1 MGGNFRRDAASHFC
15 EQGRKKELQMFS
27 QKRKHPHQLSTVT
40 LLATVVAIA
49 LVTSGG
55 PVEALD
61 SGVCRIEVLVDGKP
75 LAEYA
80 ARGTTYIEA
89 LHGRE
94 YALRLTNL
102 IDRRIAVA
110 LAVDGLN
117 SIDAKTTLASKASKW
132 VLGPHQSTTISGWQ
146 VSSTDAR
153 RFFFTTEEKSYG
165 TWLGQDANLGVIE
178 AVVYREK
185 KPRLTLGQWLGS
197 RSEAAPAPAGRAR
210 PSAEAE
216 KKSGEPADADDLAAT
231 GIGRRVD
238 HRVQRV
244 HLDLEDR
251 PASELRLRYEYRQ
264 QLVHLGVLPSPEEEA
279 ALARRERANGFSDF
293 SFAPDPFSHGR

>member
-1 MGGNFRRDAASHFC
+1 MLN
-15 EQGRKKELQMFS
+15 
-27 QKRKHPHQLSTVT
+27 QKRNLRLESPATV
-40 LLATVVAIA
+40 LLAVVLATVVVVPAA
-49 LVTSGG
+49 T
-55 PVEALD
+55 VEALETD
-61 SGVCRIEVLVDGKP
+61 VFRIEVLVDGRP
-75 LAEYA
+75 LAEYPT
-80 ARGTTYIEA
+80 RGTNYIEA

-117 SIDAKTTLASKASKW
+117 SIDAKTSTAEKASKW
-132 VLGPHQSTTISGWQ
+132 VLGPYETTTISGWQ

-153 RFFFTTEEKSYG
+153 RFFFTTEENSYG
-165 TWLGQDANLGVIE
+165 AWLDSTANLGVIE
-178 AVVYREK
+178 AVVFREK
-185 KPRLTLGQWLGS
+185 KPIMTLGQWLGS
-197 RSEAAPAPAGRAR
+197 RSSAAPAPADRAR
-210 PSAEAE
+210 PSGEAE
-216 KKSGEPADADDLAAT
+216 KRAGESADEDGLAAT

-238 HRVQRV
+238 HRVRRV

-251 PASELRLRYEYRQ
+251 PAAQLRLRYEYRQ
-264 QLVHLGVLPSPEEEA
+264 QLVYLGVLPSPEEET

>member
-1 MGGNFRRDAASHFC
+1 MLNQERNDTHRRPAAV
-15 EQGRKKELQMFS
+15 LIAIVLAMAA
-27 QKRKHPHQLSTVT
+27 VT
-40 LLATVVAIA
+40 PGTPA
-49 LVTSGG
+49 
-55 PVEALD
+55 EALET
-61 SGVCRIEVLVDGKP
+61 GVCRIEVLVDGKP
-75 LAEYA
+75 LSEYP

-89 LHGRE
+89 LRGRE

-117 SIDAKTTLASKASKW
+117 SIDAKTTSAAKASKW
-132 VLGPHQSTTISGWQ
+132 VLGPWETTTISGWQ
-146 VSSTDAR
+146 ISSTDAR

-165 TWLGQDANLGVIE
+165 SWLGRDANLGVIE

-185 KPRLTLGQWLGS
+185 KPRMTLGQWLGS
-197 RSEAAPAPAGRAR
+197 RSQAAPVPTGRAR

-216 KKSGEPADADDLAAT
+216 KQAGEAADADALAAT

-238 HRVQRV
+238 HRVRRV

-264 QLVHLGVLPSPEEEA
+264 QLVHLGVLPSPEEET

-293 SFAPDPFSHGR
+293 SFAPDPFSRGR

>member
-1 MGGNFRRDAASHFC
+1 VA
-15 EQGRKKELQMFS
+15 
-27 QKRKHPHQLSTVT
+27 
-40 LLATVVAIA
+40 LLAIVISIS
-49 LVTSGG
+49 LVTPGG
-55 PVEALD
+55 PVEALEAE
-61 SGVCRIEVLVDGKP
+61 VCRIEVLVDGKP
-75 LAEYA
+75 LTEYS

-89 LHGRE
+89 LRGRE

-117 SIDAKTTLASKASKW
+117 SIDAKTTPASRASKW
-132 VLGPHQSTTISGWQ
+132 VLGPFETTTISGWQ

-153 RFFFTTEEKSYG
+153 RFFFTTEEESYG
-165 TWLGQDANLGVIE
+165 NWLGRDANLGVIE
-178 AVVYREK
+178 AVVFREK
-185 KPRLTLGQWLGS
+185 KPRMTLGQWFGS
-197 RSEAAPAPAGRAR
+197 RSKAAPAPTDRAR

-216 KKSGEPADADDLAAT
+216 KRAGEAADADDLAAT

-251 PASELRLRYEYRQ
+251 PAAQLRLRYEYRQ
-264 QLVHLGVLPSPEEEA
+264 QLVYLGVLPSPEEET

-293 SFAPDPFSHGR
+293 SFAPDPFSRGR

>member
-1 MGGNFRRDAASHFC
+1 MLN
-15 EQGRKKELQMFS
+15 
-27 QKRKHPHQLSTVT
+27 QKRNLRLESPATALLAVV
-40 LLATVVAIA
+40 LATVVVVPAA
-49 LVTSGG
+49 T
-55 PVEALD
+55 VEALETD
-61 SGVCRIEVLVDGKP
+61 VCRIEVLVDGRP
-75 LAEYA
+75 LAEYPT
-80 ARGTTYIEA
+80 RGTNYIEA

-117 SIDAKTTLASKASKW
+117 SIDAKTSTAEKASKW
-132 VLGPHQSTTISGWQ
+132 VLGPYETTTISGWQ

-153 RFFFTTEEKSYG
+153 RFFFTTEENSYG
-165 TWLGQDANLGVIE
+165 VWLDSTANLGVIE
-178 AVVYREK
+178 AVVFREK
-185 KPRLTLGQWLGS
+185 KPRMTLGQWLGS
-197 RSEAAPAPAGRAR
+197 RSSAAPAPADRAR
-210 PSAEAE
+210 PSGEAE
-216 KKSGEPADADDLAAT
+216 KRAGELADEDGLAAT

-238 HRVQRV
+238 HRVRRV

-251 PASELRLRYEYRQ
+251 PAAQLRLRYEYRQ
-264 QLVHLGVLPSPEEEA
+264 QLVHLGVLPSPEEET

>member
-1 MGGNFRRDAASHFC
+1 MLN
-15 EQGRKKELQMFS
+15 
-27 QKRKHPHQLSTVT
+27 QKRNLRLESPATV
-40 LLATVVAIA
+40 LLAVVLATVVVVPAA
-49 LVTSGG
+49 T
-55 PVEALD
+55 VEALETD
-61 SGVCRIEVLVDGKP
+61 VFRIEVLVDGRP
-75 LAEYA
+75 LAEYPT
-80 ARGTTYIEA
+80 RGTNYIEA

-117 SIDAKTTLASKASKW
+117 SIDAKTSTAEKASKW
-132 VLGPHQSTTISGWQ
+132 VLGPYETTTISGWQ

-153 RFFFTTEEKSYG
+153 RFFFTTEENSYG
-165 TWLGQDANLGVIE
+165 AWLDSTANLGVIE
-178 AVVYREK
+178 AVVFREK
-185 KPRLTLGQWLGS
+185 KPRMTLGQWLGS
-197 RSEAAPAPAGRAR
+197 RSSAAPAPADRAR
-210 PSAEAE
+210 PSGEAE
-216 KKSGEPADADDLAAT
+216 KRAGESADEDGLAAT

-238 HRVQRV
+238 HRVRRV

-251 PASELRLRYEYRQ
+251 PAAQLRLRYEYRQ
-264 QLVHLGVLPSPEEEA
+264 QLVHLGVLPSPEEET

>member
-1 MGGNFRRDAASHFC
+1 MFNQKRNHPYQLRIVTLAAS
-15 EQGRKKELQMFS
+15 
-27 QKRKHPHQLSTVT
+27 
-40 LLATVVAIA
+40 VVAIA
-49 LVTSGG
+49 LIVFGG
-55 PVEALD
+55 PAEALET
-61 SGVCRIEVLVDGKP
+61 GVCRIEVLVDGKP
-75 LAEYA
+75 LTEYA
-80 ARGTTYIEA
+80 ARNTTYIEA

-117 SIDAKTTLASKASKW
+117 SIDAKTTSASKASKW
-132 VLGPHQSTTISGWQ
+132 VLGPYQTTTISGWQ
-146 VSSTDAR
+146 ISSTDAR

-165 TWLGQDANLGVIE
+165 TWLGRDANLGVIE

-185 KPRLTLGQWLGS
+185 KPRFILGQRRDS
-197 RSEAAPAPAGRAR
+197 RSKAAPAPSGRAL
-210 PSAEAE
+210 PSTESGKE
-216 KKSGEPADADDLAAT
+216 SGEAADADDLAAT

-244 HLDLEDR
+244 HLDLEDH
-251 PASELRLRYEYRQ
+251 PASELRLRYEYRR
-264 QLVHLGVLPSPEEEA
+264 QLVHLGVLPSPEEET

-293 SFAPDPFSHGR
+293 TFAPDPFSHGR

>member
-1 MGGNFRRDAASHFC
+1 MLN
-15 EQGRKKELQMFS
+15 
-27 QKRKHPHQLSTVT
+27 QKRNLRLESPATV
-40 LLATVVAIA
+40 LLAVVLATVVVVPAA
-49 LVTSGG
+49 T
-55 PVEALD
+55 VEALETD
-61 SGVCRIEVLVDGKP
+61 VFRIEVLVDGRP
-75 LAEYA
+75 LAEYPT
-80 ARGTTYIEA
+80 RGTNYIEA

-117 SIDAKTTLASKASKW
+117 SIDAKTSTAEKASKW
-132 VLGPHQSTTISGWQ
+132 VLGPYETTTISGWQ

-153 RFFFTTEEKSYG
+153 RFFFTTEENSYG
-165 TWLGQDANLGVIE
+165 AWLDSTANLGVIE
-178 AVVYREK
+178 AVVFREK
-185 KPRLTLGQWLGS
+185 KPIMTLGQWLGS
-197 RSEAAPAPAGRAR
+197 RSSAAPAPADRAR
-210 PSAEAE
+210 PSGEAE
-216 KKSGEPADADDLAAT
+216 KRAGESADEDGLAAT

-238 HRVQRV
+238 HRVRRV

-251 PASELRLRYEYRQ
+251 PAAQLRLRYEYRQ
-264 QLVHLGVLPSPEEEA
+264 QLVHLGVLPSPEEET

>member
-1 MGGNFRRDAASHFC
+1 
-15 EQGRKKELQMFS
+15 MFS
-27 QKRKHPHQLSTVT
+27 QKQKHRHHIPTVA
-40 LLATVVAIA
+40 LLATVVAVS
-49 LVTSGG
+49 LVTPGG
-55 PVEALD
+55 PVEALEAE
-61 SGVCRIEVLVDGKP
+61 VCRIEVLVDGKP
-75 LAEYA
+75 LTEYA

-102 IDRRIAVA
+102 GDRRIAVA

-117 SIDAKTTLASKASKW
+117 SIDAKTTSASRASKW
-132 VLGPHQSTTISGWQ
+132 VLGPYQTTTISGWQ

-153 RFFFTTEEKSYG
+153 RFFFTTEEESYG
-165 TWLGQDANLGVIE
+165 SWLGRDTNLGVIE

-197 RSEAAPAPAGRAR
+197 DSKAAPAPTDRAR

-216 KKSGEPADADDLAAT
+216 KRSGEAADADDMAAT

-244 HLDLEDR
+244 QLDLENR
-251 PASELRLRYEYRQ
+251 PAAQLRLRYEYRQ
-264 QLVHLGVLPSPEEEA
+264 QLVHLGVLPSPEDEM
-279 ALARRERANGFSDF
+279 ALARRERASGFTDF

>member
-1 MGGNFRRDAASHFC
+1 VA
-15 EQGRKKELQMFS
+15 
-27 QKRKHPHQLSTVT
+27 
-40 LLATVVAIA
+40 LLTTIVAIS
-49 LVTSGG
+49 LVAPCGL
-55 PVEALD
+55 VEALEAE
-61 SGVCRIEVLVDGKP
+61 VCRIEVLVDGKP
-75 LAEYA
+75 LTEYP

-89 LHGRE
+89 LRGRE

-117 SIDAKTTLASKASKW
+117 SIDAKTTSASTASKW
-132 VLGPHQSTTISGWQ
+132 VLAPYETTTISGWQ
-146 VSSTDAR
+146 VSSNDAR

-197 RSEAAPAPAGRAR
+197 RSKAAPAPAGRAL

-216 KKSGEPADADDLAAT
+216 KQSGEPADADDLAAT

-244 HLDLEDR
+244 HLDLEDH

-264 QLVHLGVLPSPEEEA
+264 QLVHLGVLPSPEEET

-293 SFAPDPFSHGR
+293 TFSPDPFSHGR

>member
-1 MGGNFRRDAASHFC
+1 
-15 EQGRKKELQMFS
+15 MFS
-27 QKRKHPHQLSTVT
+27 QERNRQHGTPTVA
-40 LLATVVAIA
+40 LFATAAVIA
-49 LVTSGG
+49 LMAFGS
-55 PVEALD
+55 PVEALET
-61 SGVCRIEVLVDGKP
+61 GVCRIEVLIDGKP
-75 LAEYA
+75 LNEYP

-117 SIDAKTTLASKASKW
+117 SIDAKTSSASKASKW
-132 VLGPHQSTTISGWQ
+132 VLGPYQTTTISGWQ

-165 TWLGQDANLGVIE
+165 TWLGRDANLGVIE

-185 KPRLTLGQWLGS
+185 KPKLTLGQWLGS
-197 RSEAAPAPAGRAR
+197 RSKAAPAPAGRAR

-216 KKSGEPADADDLAAT
+216 KQAGEAVDADDLAAT

-251 PASELRLRYEYRQ
+251 PAAELRLRYEYRQ
-264 QLVHLGVLPSPEEEA
+264 QLVHLGVLPSPEEET

-293 SFAPDPFSHGR
+293 SFAPDPFNHGR

>member
-1 MGGNFRRDAASHFC
+1 MISQ
-15 EQGRKKELQMFS
+15 ERKNRHEL
-27 QKRKHPHQLSTVT
+27 PTVA
-40 LLATVVAIA
+40 LLAIVISIS
-49 LVTSGG
+49 LVTPGG
-55 PVEALD
+55 PVEALEAE
-61 SGVCRIEVLVDGKP
+61 VCRIEVLVDGKP
-75 LAEYA
+75 LTEYS

-89 LHGRE
+89 LRGRE

-117 SIDAKTTLASKASKW
+117 SIDAKTTPASRASKW
-132 VLGPHQSTTISGWQ
+132 VLGPFETTTISGWQ

-153 RFFFTTEEKSYG
+153 RFFFTTEEESYG
-165 TWLGQDANLGVIE
+165 NWLGRDANLGVIE
-178 AVVYREK
+178 AVVFREQ
-185 KPRLTLGQWLGS
+185 KPRMTLGQWFGS
-197 RSEAAPAPAGRAR
+197 RSKAAPAPTDRAR

-216 KKSGEPADADDLAAT
+216 KRAGEAADADDLAAT

-251 PASELRLRYEYRQ
+251 PAAQLRLRYEYRQ
-264 QLVHLGVLPSPEEEA
+264 QLVYLGVLPSPEEET

-293 SFAPDPFSHGR
+293 SFAPDPFSRGR

>member
-1 MGGNFRRDAASHFC
+1 
-15 EQGRKKELQMFS
+15 MFS
-27 QKRKHPHQLSTVT
+27 QERKNLQVSTSAA
-40 LLATVVAIA
+40 LFAMIVAIA
-49 LVTSGG
+49 VVTPAG
-55 PVEALD
+55 PAEALEA
-61 SGVCRIEVLVDGKP
+61 GVCRIEVLVDGEP
-75 LAEYA
+75 LIEYP

-89 LHGRE
+89 LRGRE

-102 IDRRIAVA
+102 MDRRIAVA

-117 SIDAKTTLASKASKW
+117 SIDAKTTSASKAAKW
-132 VLGPHQSTTISGWQ
+132 VLGPYETTTISGWQ
-146 VSSTDAR
+146 ISSTDAR

-165 TWLGQDANLGVIE
+165 SWLGRDANLGVIE

-185 KPRLTLGQWLGS
+185 KPRLTLGQFLGS
-197 RSEAAPAPAGRAR
+197 RSEAAPAPADRAR

-216 KKSGEPADADDLAAT
+216 KQAGEAANPDDLAAT
-231 GIGRRVD
+231 GIGRRID

-264 QLVHLGVLPSPEEEA
+264 QLVHLGVLPSPEEET
-279 ALARRERANGFSDF
+279 ALARRERANGFSNF
-293 SFAPDPFSHGR
+293 SFAPDPFSRGR